1 MDNLKMI
8 SIIVPI
14 YNVEKYLDKCLESI
28 VNQTYKNMEI
38 ILVNNGSTDNSLSIA
53 KSWQYQD
60 NRIKVF
66 SIDNKGVSY
75 ARNYGIKVSNGNYIA
90 FVDSD
95 DWIDRDM
102 YETLMNGIV
111 EYDADIAQCSYYINS
126 KNKQVL
132 IKKGKENLLLNNTEG
147 VINVLT
153 ADIFFPA
160 IWNKL
165 YKKKI
170 ITENFKKLNIAEDR
184 LFNIEVFK
192 NAKSS
197 IYIDECK
204 YHYYQRNDS
213 VIHQKF
219 SEKNLDVLK
228 SYQIISSIIK
238 KEYPLF
244 LDLALKNEI
253 IECFVQL
260 GSICLEKKVNNF
272 INEKNYILDRLN
284 DLYKTGIKNK
294 TLGIHYRLL
303 LIVYCISSSL
313 FIFFLRCLFMIR
325 MGK

>member
-38 ILVNNGSTDNSLSIA
+38 ILVNNGSTDNSLTIA

-102 YETLMNGIV
+102 YETLMNGIIR
-111 EYDADIAQCSYYINS
+111 YSADIAQCSYYVNS
-126 KNKQVL
+126 KDKQVL
-132 IKKGKENLLLNNTEG
+132 IKKGKENLLLNNAEG
-147 VINVLT
+147 VKNVLT

-170 ITENFKKLNIAEDR
+170 ITEYFKKLNIAEDR
-184 LFNIEVFK
+184 LFNIEVFR

-272 INEKNYILDRLN
+272 
-284 DLYKTGIKNK
+284 
-294 TLGIHYRLL
+294 
-303 LIVYCISSSL
+303 
-313 FIFFLRCLFMIR
+313 M
-325 MGK
+325 

>member
-1 MDNLKMI
+1 MDNSKMI

-28 VNQTYKNMEI
+28 VNQTYKNIEI
-38 ILVNNGSTDNSLSIA
+38 ILVNNGSTDNSLNIA
-53 KSWQYQD
+53 EKWKYRD

-90 FVDSD
+90 FIDSD

-102 YETLMNGIV
+102 YETLIEGIIR
-111 EYDADIAQCSYYINS
+111 YNADIAQCSYYVNS
-126 KNKQVL
+126 KDEQVL
-132 IKKGKENLLLNNTEG
+132 IKKDKENLLLNNAEG
-147 VINVLT
+147 VKNILT

-165 YKKKI
+165 YKREV
-170 ITENFKKLNIAEDR
+170 ITEYFKNLKIAEDR

-192 NAKSS
+192 NVKSS

-204 YHYYQRNDS
+204 YHYYQRNNS
-213 VIHQKF
+213 VVHQKY
-219 SEKNLDVLK
+219 SKKNLDVLK
-228 SYQIISSIIK
+228 SYKLISNIIK
-238 KEYPLF
+238 KEYPIF

-260 GSICLEKKVNNF
+260 GSMCLEKNANNF
-272 INEKNYILDRLN
+272 MNEKNFILNRLDN
-284 DLYKTGIKNK
+284 LYKTGIKNK
-294 TLGIHYRLL
+294 KLGIHYRLL
-303 LIVYCISSSL
+303 LIIYSINSSL
-313 FIFFLRCLFMIR
+313 FIFFLKYLFMIR
-325 MGK
+325 RGK

>member
-1 MDNLKMI
+1 
-8 SIIVPI
+8 
-14 YNVEKYLDKCLESI
+14 
-28 VNQTYKNMEI
+28 
-38 ILVNNGSTDNSLSIA
+38 
-53 KSWQYQD
+53 
-60 NRIKVF
+60 
-66 SIDNKGVSY
+66 
-75 ARNYGIKVSNGNYIA
+75 
-90 FVDSD
+90 
-95 DWIDRDM
+95 M
-102 YETLMNGIV
+102 YETLMNGIIR
-111 EYDADIAQCSYYINS
+111 YSADIAQCSYYVNS
-126 KNKQVL
+126 KDKQVL
-132 IKKGKENLLLNNTEG
+132 IKKGKENLLLNNAEG
-147 VINVLT
+147 VKNVLT

-170 ITENFKKLNIAEDR
+170 ITEYFKKLNIAEDR
-184 LFNIEVFK
+184 LFNIEVFR

-272 INEKNYILDRLN
+272 MNEKNYILDRLN

-294 TLGIHYRLL
+294 MLGIHYRLL

-313 FIFFLRCLFMIR
+313 FIFFLRYLFMIR
-325 MGK
+325 IGK